1 MIIILIGA
9 LNTLIE
15 GIKEENDK
23 VIGKYLSI
31 KHCALTVA
39 KLTPIPFVVIIT
51 QRWTD
56 TRLNYIYLVDITLGD
71 ILDTQLV
78 SIGQDTYLLY
88 IKVNKDGNNSITLI
102 SPDITIDIIKV
113 GSKYRF
119 SKLEPYIID
128 F

>member
-51 QRWTD
+51 PSSSLWILL
-56 TRLNYIYLVDITLGD
+56 RLLSGSFNKWYSLVYV
-71 ILDTQLV
+71 LV
-78 SIGQDTYLLY
+78 I
-88 IKVNKDGNNSITLI
+88 N
-102 SPDITIDIIKV
+102 
-113 GSKYRF
+113 GSH
-119 SKLEPYIID
+119 
-128 F
+128 